1 MFLTENQLFGSS
13 AGSDLQAINYIIK
26 KYQKMLSRRTIVLD
40 SFFLQKKKIDA
51 SYFKVYESPA
61 DFFG

>member
-1 MFLTENQLFGSS
+1 MFLSENQLFGTS
-13 AGSDLQAINYIIK
+13 AGSDLQAINHIIK
-26 KYQKMLSRRTIVLD
+26 KYQKMLSRRTIVVD
-40 SFFLQKKKIDA
+40 SFLLQKKIDA